1 MKLNIFFATVIL
13 TVALSG
19 AEVAILDSD
28 NTKAFFGKHY
38 PACGVDGSVYLG
50 ADEYQ
55 RYFRGWEYVLDHPG
69 SGSPIPYDRIHDA
82 QVTQQGLEPYRV
94 LILSNTASLSVD
106 QQKAIHQ
113 WVIRGG
119 RLLATFGSGYKGT
132 VEDPRQDD
140 GLKLSK
146 GGTFGLHQLWHDPM
160 TKTFGSHYVNSGAGT
175 DIQITRYEGPTACL
189 AGGLVDDI
197 LPYGAE
203 SNLLVQRPENHPG
216 SLGQV
221 VLKGISSYDRP
232 TPAILWTRMS
242 RGEVVYFAF
251 APEYLASKEFNLPS
265 FCDDGQVW
273 TGAST
278 EERILMECAVRHLI
292 EQ

>member
-1 MKLNIFFATVIL
+1 MKLSIVLASAVL
-13 TVALSG
+13 TAALSG
-19 AEVAILDSD
+19 ADVAILDSD

-38 PACGVDGSVYLG
+38 PACGVGGSVYLG

-55 RYFRGWEYVLDHPG
+55 RYFRGWEYVLNYPD
-69 SGSPIPYDRIHDA
+69 SGSPVPHDVIYDA
-82 QVTQQGLEPYRV
+82 QVTEQGLSPYKV
-94 LILSNTASLSVD
+94 LILSNTASLSDD
-106 QQKAIHQ
+106 QQKAVHQ
-113 WVIRGG
+113 WVVRGG

-132 VEDPRQDD
+132 VDDPRQDD

-175 DIQITRYEGPTACL
+175 DVRITSYEGPTACL
-189 AGGLVDDI
+189 AGKLVNDI

-216 SLGQV
+216 VLALAA
-221 VLKGISSYDRP
+221 LKGVSSYDRP
-232 TPAILWTRMS
+232 APAIIWTRLS
-242 RGEVVYFAF
+242 KGEVVYFAF
-251 APEYLASKEFNLPS
+251 APEYLVSKEFNLPA

-273 TGAST
+273 TGASA
-278 EERILMECAVRHLI
+278 EERFLMECAVRYLLG
-292 EQ
+292 Q